1 VHGPPVR
8 SEDRL
13 PQWKVIAPRVGVE
26 LVRSSR
32 LASRAPCAYATVAH
46 DVSRLVFTA
55 GACPLHNS
63 GAIVAVGDVVAQ
75 AERVM
80 TTLHTALH
88 APGADLPDVPSALKT
103 LAKRSHLRRGTW
115 RHQPVGPGRADRR
128 LTLVLRPAFTA
139 SAQPPNESTS
149 ADSRWMAR
157 KVEYG
162 VAPLSRRARRTYYFN
177 LVKSRPVDR
186 RAVRCG

>member
-103 LAKRSHLRRGTW
+103 LAKRSHLRRGAW

-128 LTLVLRPAFTA
+128 LTLVLRPASTA
-139 SAQPPNESTS
+139 SAQPSNESNFCGL
-149 ADSRWMAR
+149 
-157 KVEYG
+157 E
-162 VAPLSRRARRTYYFN
+162 
-177 LVKSRPVDR
+177 VDG
-186 RAVRCG
+186 AEG